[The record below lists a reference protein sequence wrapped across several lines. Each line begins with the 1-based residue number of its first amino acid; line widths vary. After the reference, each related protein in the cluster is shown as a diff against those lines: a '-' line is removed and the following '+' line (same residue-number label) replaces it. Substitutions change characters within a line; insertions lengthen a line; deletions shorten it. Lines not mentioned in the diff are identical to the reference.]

1 MSAKPAKIELC
12 DECRLDFGW
21 HYSDDL
27 VPVATRPHHEQ
38 AQQLERARELSAAAN
53 EAAMNAGRLILRD
66 VAATRFEFSAN
77 QIRDLF
83 DDAGIPDPV
92 VGAVFRWAASD
103 KATADGPLIENTGRT
118 EPSTEA
124 TTRHRIY
131 IWRSRVYTAR
141 AAS

>member
-1 MSAKPAKIELC
+1 MSKLAKIETC
-12 DECRLDFGW
+12 PVCVHDNGW

-27 VPVATRPHHEQ
+27 VPVATRPHHGQAKQLEHARQLSAQANEQ
-38 AQQLERARELSAAAN
+38 AMQ
-53 EAAMNAGRLILRD
+53 AGRLIMRD

-83 DDAGIPDPV
+83 DDAGIPDPI
-92 VGAVFRWAASD
+92 VGAVFRWAASTA
-103 KATADGPLIENTGRT
+103 ATADGALIENTGRT

-131 IWRSRVYTAR
+131 IWQSRIYTAR